1 MSEIDGK
8 NNEGFDTDQQY
19 IAGVYARSLIDA
31 TEKSGSTEDVLLQL
45 DSFVVDV
52 LSKIP
57 VMSAMF
63 GSPRV
68 SREDKDKLIDS
79 ALSGKADRS
88 LVNFL
93 KVLNAHDRLDC
104 LNAVNTNAKA
114 LFNEKNGRVEAFVTV
129 AESMSD
135 ELKSSVG
142 SKLKQMLGKEVIL
155 SVKVDPEIIGGMIV
169 KVGDTVY
176 DSSVANQLAQV
187 RSKAMD
193 GMLQKVRG
201 SIESFVTESA

>member
-1 MSEIDGK
+1 MSEIDVK

-19 IAGVYARSLIDA
+19 IAGVYAKSLIDA
-31 TEKSGSTEDVLLQL
+31 TEKSGSTEEVLLQL

-52 LSKIP
+52 LSEIP

-79 ALSGKADRS
+79 ALAGKADRS

-104 LNAVNTNAKA
+104 LNAVSANAKA

-129 AESMSD
+129 AEAMSD
-135 ELKSSVG
+135 DLKSSVG
-142 SKLKQMLGKEVIL
+142 LKLKQMLGKEVIL
-155 SVKVDPEIIGGMIV
+155 SVKIDPEIIGGMIV

-201 SIESFVTESA
+201 SIEDFVTESA

>member
-1 MSEIDGK
+1 MSEIDVK

-19 IAGVYARSLIDA
+19 IAGVYAKSLIDA
-31 TEKSGSTEDVLLQL
+31 TEKSGSTEEVLLQL

-52 LSKIP
+52 LSEIP

-79 ALSGKADRS
+79 ALAGKADRS

-104 LNAVNTNAKA
+104 LNAVSANAKA

-129 AESMSD
+129 AEAMSD
-135 ELKSSVG
+135 DLKSSV
-142 SKLKQMLGKEVIL
+142 E
-155 SVKVDPEIIGGMIV
+155 
-169 KVGDTVY
+169 
-176 DSSVANQLAQV
+176 
-187 RSKAMD
+187 
-193 GMLQKVRG
+193 
-201 SIESFVTESA
+201 

>member
-1 MSEIDGK
+1 MSEIDEK

-19 IAGVYARSLIDA
+19 IAGVYAKSLIDA
-31 TEKSGSTEDVLLQL
+31 TEKSGSTEEVLLQL

-52 LSKIP
+52 LSEIP

-79 ALSGKADRS
+79 ALAGKADRS

-104 LNAVNTNAKA
+104 LNAVSANAKA
-114 LFNEKNGRVEAFVTV
+114 LYNEKNGRVEAFVTV
-129 AESMSD
+129 AEAMSD
-135 ELKSSVG
+135 DLKSSVG
-142 SKLKQMLGKEVIL
+142 LKLKQMLGKEVIL
-155 SVKVDPEIIGGMIV
+155 SVKIDPEIIGGMIV

-201 SIESFVTESA
+201 SIENFVTESA

>member
-1 MSEIDGK
+1 MSEIDEK

-19 IAGVYARSLIDA
+19 IAGVYAKSLIDA
-31 TEKSGSTEDVLLQL
+31 TEKSGSTEEVLLQL

-52 LSKIP
+52 LSEIP

-79 ALSGKADRS
+79 ALAGKADRS

-104 LNAVNTNAKA
+104 LNAVSANAKA

-129 AESMSD
+129 AEAMSD
-135 ELKSSVG
+135 DLKSSVG
-142 SKLKQMLGKEVIL
+142 LKLKQMLGKEVIL
-155 SVKVDPEIIGGMIV
+155 SVKIDPEIIGGMIV

-201 SIESFVTESA
+201 SIENFVTESA

>member
-1 MSEIDGK
+1 MSEIDVK

-19 IAGVYARSLIDA
+19 IAGVYAKSLIDA
-31 TEKSGSTEDVLLQL
+31 TEKSGSTEEVLLQL

-52 LSKIP
+52 LSEIP

-79 ALSGKADRS
+79 ALAGKADRS

-104 LNAVNTNAKA
+104 LNAVSANAKA

-129 AESMSD
+129 AEAMSD
-135 ELKSSVG
+135 DLKSSVG
-142 SKLKQMLGKEVIL
+142 LKLKQMLGKEVIL
-155 SVKVDPEIIGGMIV
+155 SVKIDPEIIGGMIV

-201 SIESFVTESA
+201 SIENFVTESA